1 MRKNQ
6 PPYALILL
14 GNGFDIAHDF
24 KTSYANFMDYLLEY
38 TRNNNFACKAS
49 HLGYYIRKDKNGED
63 PYIAMSN
70 IGSPRK
76 VKLVVKPYGARSVFF
91 SYLFN
96 CFDQTNTW
104 GDFEESY
111 FRCLDEHKGH
121 DKETIN
127 LKGIT
132 LVNKEFEHFKE
143 LFKAYLIEQEN
154 ENNEEVNKEI
164 LEKKGISELLSQK
177 INEHE
182 YVEIISFNYTSKIVK
197 LMREEMV
204 IKMSPIEE
212 AGKSIPASERIKIS
226 HIHGELNS
234 EDNPIIFG
242 YGSDRSEKFKKL
254 LQYENDELM
263 KYMKTFLYKQN
274 TVNDH
279 INYCLGKGKTK
290 VIVLG
295 HSLSDSDSTLLNK
308 IFKHTNV
315 IEIELIYHQSKE
327 KYMKK
332 LYQFARIVND
342 QTIVDEKVLPIDQT
356 RVVNKEAQPSL

>member
-1 MRKNQ
+1 MRKHQ

-24 KTSYANFMDYLLEY
+24 KTSYANFMDHLLE
-38 TRNNNFACKAS
+38 S
-49 HLGYYIRKDKNGED
+49 IRKNNLEYRNAQYSRYRARKGED
-63 PYIAMSN
+63 GEADPYLAVLFS
-70 IGSPRK
+70 GLPEGA
-76 VKLVVKPYGARSVFF
+76 KLVVKPETESVFF
-91 SYLFN
+91 KYLFYR
-96 CFDQTNTW
+96 FDKTKTW

-111 FRCLDEHKGH
+111 FNRLDNYKGR
-121 DKETIN
+121 DKKAVD
-127 LKGIT
+127 LKEIT
-132 LVNKEFEHFKE
+132 LINKEFEHFKK
-143 LFKAYLIEQEN
+143 LLKAYLIEQEN
-154 ENNEEVNKEI
+154 KNNEEVNKEI

-204 IKMSPIEE
+204 FKMSPFQK
-212 AGKSIPASERIKIS
+212 AGKSIPANERIKIS
-226 HIHGELNS
+226 HIHEELNS

-242 YGSDRSEKFKKL
+242 YGNDRSEKFKEL

-279 INYCLGKGKTK
+279 INYCLGKGETK
-290 VIVLG
+290 IIVLG

-308 IFKHTNV
+308 NFT
-315 IEIELIYHQSKE
+315 
-327 KYMKK
+327 
-332 LYQFARIVND
+332 
-342 QTIVDEKVLPIDQT
+342 
-356 RVVNKEAQPSL
+356 